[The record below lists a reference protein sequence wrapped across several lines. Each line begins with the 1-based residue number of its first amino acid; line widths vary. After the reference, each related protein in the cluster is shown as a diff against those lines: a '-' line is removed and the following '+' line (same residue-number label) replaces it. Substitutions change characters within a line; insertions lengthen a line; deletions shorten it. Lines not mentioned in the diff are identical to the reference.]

1 MSPGYMPAAASGQHT
16 TSPSFS
22 GGISPA
28 SSASMSPIMSPVR
41 SHPERQ
47 TQHATLVVFVWAAG
61 VPTLSSGGGA
71 QGYSS
76 DQGGMSPM
84 SSPGYSDGGGGGGGG
99 DADGGVYSE
108 EEEPIGGQF

>member
-1 MSPGYMPAAASGQHT
+1 MGCWCPD
-16 TSPSFS
+16 FEF
-22 GGISPA
+22 
-28 SSASMSPIMSPVR
+28 R
-41 SHPERQ
+41 
-47 TQHATLVVFVWAAG
+47 
-61 VPTLSSGGGA
+61 GGGA

-99 DADGGVYSE
+99 GDADGGVYSE